1 MTSSFAYDSPELA
14 ATYDRVS
21 TWQLESGKRL
31 VERLGIAAGA
41 RVLDIGCGTGRLA
54 AWIGE
59 RVGPTGHVTG
69 IDPLE
74 ERVRLAREHVPA
86 ARFEVGQAEEL
97 GAFGDASFDFVCLS
111 SVFHWIGDKPKAL
124 AEVRR
129 VLVPGGRVGVT
140 TFPNELRDSGT
151 VARVLM
157 PLFGREPYASRID
170 LSTLPFARDGK
181 TTTDHIGL
189 VLAAGLELAELH
201 VMPRDR
207 IHASGAAFVDFMD
220 ASSFGNFLWLV
231 PDELRARFRTDLA
244 AELES
249 LRGPDGVVDR
259 SWGLAFV
266 AARA

>member
-97 GAFGDASFDFVCLS
+97 GA
-111 SVFHWIGDKPKAL
+111 
-124 AEVRR
+124 
-129 VLVPGGRVGVT
+129 
-140 TFPNELRDSGT
+140 
-151 VARVLM
+151 
-157 PLFGREPYASRID
+157 
-170 LSTLPFARDGK
+170 
-181 TTTDHIGL
+181 
-189 VLAAGLELAELH
+189 
-201 VMPRDR
+201 
-207 IHASGAAFVDFMD
+207 
-220 ASSFGNFLWLV
+220 
-231 PDELRARFRTDLA
+231 
-244 AELES
+244 
-249 LRGPDGVVDR
+249 
-259 SWGLAFV
+259 
-266 AARA
+266 

>member
-1 MTSSFAYDSPELA
+1 
-14 ATYDRVS
+14 
-21 TWQLESGKRL
+21 
-31 VERLGIAAGA
+31 
-41 RVLDIGCGTGRLA
+41 
-54 AWIGE
+54 
-59 RVGPTGHVTG
+59 
-69 IDPLE
+69 
-74 ERVRLAREHVPA
+74 
-86 ARFEVGQAEEL
+86 
-97 GAFGDASFDFVCLS
+97 
-111 SVFHWIGDKPKAL
+111 
-124 AEVRR
+124 

-220 ASSFGNFLWLV
+220 ASSFGNFLRLV